1 MERKEPGGI
10 ATQLLA
16 MPLEVCSC
24 PLLPLLITAPCI
36 VAGAPQTAQM
46 HHELSVSVRFL
57 LNHLYAS
64 TNASTPFGK
73 KLTVVN
79 MLFYFHSLQMPD
91 TRTLTLTLSDGTY
104 KPANT
109 LFTDIATCTASGE
122 YLLLDFPQVCYD

>member
-1 MERKEPGGI
+1 MALPPSCSQCRLRSVP
-10 ATQLLA
+10 AHYSPCSLLR
-16 MPLEVCSC
+16 LVLWQE
-24 PLLPLLITAPCI
+24 
-36 VAGAPQTAQM
+36 
-46 HHELSVSVRFL
+46 HHKPPKCTMNCLSVL